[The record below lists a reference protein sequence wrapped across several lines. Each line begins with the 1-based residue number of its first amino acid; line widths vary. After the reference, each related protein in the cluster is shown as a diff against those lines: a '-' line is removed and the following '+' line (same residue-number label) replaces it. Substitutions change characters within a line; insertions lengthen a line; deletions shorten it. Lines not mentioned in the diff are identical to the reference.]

1 MQLLENIPCS
11 LCNSQDYK
19 TIYTSTQYANSSLTA
34 MNISLVICNK
44 CNFIFQNPQLT
55 NEALAKHYAT
65 NSSGET
71 YTQRGRNT
79 RTNNLLIE
87 RVKFIT
93 ESIQNISI
101 SNICDVGAG
110 KGLLIESLRIDK
122 KIKKYIIEPSSAL
135 YQCTNP
141 NIVKINKFIED
152 IDSNSVKFDFLMCI
166 SALEHFKDPLG
177 ILKKFYNLIDK
188 NGFLL
193 IEIPNSLKPYKTFAE
208 FFSYEHL
215 NHFTIETIIKFL
227 NKAGFYPVKIEESQ
241 VVPNIRILAKKSDID
256 INHKNIIEVFNI
268 YTQNKN
274 QLKENL
280 EIKINNLKQNNQL
293 KNLGIYGAGNHTK
306 FILESFD
313 LLDNIIVFI
322 DSDPK
327 KSNLEYYGRKIISPE
342 EIELYPIENILIS
355 SYDFEKEIFNSLC
368 KILKKDIHIITLYD
382 K

>member
-1 MQLLENIPCS
+1 MKLFENIPCN

-19 TIYTSTQYANSSLTA
+19 TIYTSTQHANSSLGT

-55 NEALAKHYAT
+55 DEALSKHYTT

-71 YTQRGRNT
+71 YTQRGSNT
-79 RTNNLLIE
+79 RTNNLLNE
-87 RVKFIT
+87 RVKFIKK
-93 ESIQNISI
+93 SIKNIPI

-110 KGLLIESLRIDK
+110 KGLLIESLKIDK
-122 KIKKYIIEPSSAL
+122 KITKYIIEPSSAIH
-135 YQCTNP
+135 QCTNP
-141 NIVKINKFIED
+141 NIIKINKFVEN
-152 IDSNSVKFDFLMCI
+152 IDSNSIKFDFLMCI
-166 SALEHFKDPLG
+166 SALEHFKNPLA
-177 ILKKFYNLIDK
+177 ILKKFYNLIND

-227 NKAGFYPVKIEESQ
+227 NCAGFYPVKIEESQ
-241 VVPNIRILAKKSDID
+241 IVPNIRVLAKKSDID
-256 INHKNIIEVFNI
+256 INHKDVIELFNI
-268 YTQNKN
+268 YTQNKG

-280 EIKINNLKQNNQL
+280 ETKINQLKRNNQL
-293 KNLGIYGAGNHTK
+293 NNLAIYGAGDHTK

-313 LLDNIIVFI
+313 LLNNVIVFI

-327 KSNLEYYGRKIISPE
+327 KSNLEYYGRKIISPH

-355 SYDFEKEIFNSLC
+355 SYDFEKEIFNTLC
-368 KILKKDIHIITLYD
+368 KILKKNIHIIKLYD
-382 K
+382 N